1 MIIRACNT
9 FKQKSCSSPCSEIQ
23 LNLNYISGLNMSL
36 FTIGVDAG
44 LLMTSMPR
52 VKELSELEESKNCV
66 WKL

>member
-1 MIIRACNT
+1 
-9 FKQKSCSSPCSEIQ
+9 
-23 LNLNYISGLNMSL
+23 MSL

-52 VKELSELEESKNCV
+52 VKELSEFEESTNCV